1 VIIAGIDPSLS
12 CTAIVIGSGTTG
24 QKRFEIDS
32 KPDGLSTWAHFQRYE
47 RLAAEA
53 AEICKAEGVGRIMLE
68 GYAFKA
74 PGRRQPVYEF
84 GGVLRLYLLDIDK
97 RLREVP
103 PSQLKQFATGKG
115 NAKKGVVMACVA
127 KRWGFKT
134 RSHDLADAYTLHRIG
149 LCVEGVAEP
158 ETLAE
163 EAIVAGVIAGP
174 QPKPKGG
181 PRRKKAA
188 KKAQPKLFPE
198 KF

>member
-1 VIIAGIDPSLS
+1 MIVAGIDPSLK
-12 CTAIVIGSGTTG
+12 CTALVIGSGTTG

-32 KPDGLSTWAHFQRYE
+32 KPDGLSCWAHFQRYE

-84 GGVLRLYLLDIDK
+84 GGVLRLYLLDVDK

-103 PSQLKQFATGKG
+103 PAQLKQFATGKG
-115 NAKKGVVMACVA
+115 NAQKDVVRACVA
-127 KRWGFKT
+127 RRWGFKT

-149 LCVEGVAEP
+149 LCVEGVAKP

-163 EAIVAGVIAGP
+163 ESIVASVIAGP
-174 QPKPKGG
+174 QPKPKGKG
-181 PRRKKAA
+181 SRKGTA
-188 KKAQPKLFPE
+188 KKKPAGLFDD